1 MSNTKKRTLAVVSAG
16 VVIAALGGTGVAL
29 ASGNSGPDKPP
40 TSASTGSETE
50 VNDGPNQGPDANP
63 NEPGHQDAN
72 EAQDSNDAPDATE
85 TKDAAEGPEDPSDD
99 TTKSGTDAGDPNQL
113 DGEHA
118 DN

>member
-16 VVIAALGGTGVAL
+16 VVIVALGGTGVAL

-50 VNDGPNQGPDANP
+50 LNDGPNQGPDANP

-72 EAQDSNDAPDATE
+72 EAQDATE
-85 TKDAAEGPEDPSDD
+85 SKDAAEGPEDPSDD

-118 DN
+118 DS